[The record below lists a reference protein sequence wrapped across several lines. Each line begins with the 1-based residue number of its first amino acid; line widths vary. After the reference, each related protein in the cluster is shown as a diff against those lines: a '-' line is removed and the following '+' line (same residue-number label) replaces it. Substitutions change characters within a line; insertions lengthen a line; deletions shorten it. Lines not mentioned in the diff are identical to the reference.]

1 MHIIFTAFID
11 TKNHLSLF
19 SMDKNICPKIVVLVI
34 AIYNYEKVL
43 TISSTSF
50 VLTIMDNKECYSVV

>member
-19 SMDKNICPKIVVLVI
+19 SMDKNISPKIVVLVI

-50 VLTIMDNKECYSVV
+50 VLTIVDNKKCYSVV